1 MVVNIEQ
8 PELEESIRKYVTEIN
23 ELEAELINKEDDVLR
38 KLSEADEATILDNIE
53 LINSLEQT
61 KTRAK
66 QIEESKK
73 TTEALIE
80 DINKKRKIYRGVS
93 W

>member
-66 QIEESKK
+66 QIEESKSK
-73 TTEALIE
+73 LLILLILLE
-80 DINKKRKIYRGVS
+80 PIISKRK
-93 W
+93 